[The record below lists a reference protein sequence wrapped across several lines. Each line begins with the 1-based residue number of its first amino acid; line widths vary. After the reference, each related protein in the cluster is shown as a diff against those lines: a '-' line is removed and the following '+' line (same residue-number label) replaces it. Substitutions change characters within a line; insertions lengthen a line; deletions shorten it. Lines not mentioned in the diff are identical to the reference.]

1 MNGTVYGGTGNDVY
15 LISDAAIKL
24 SESAGGGRDLVK
36 TTVSFTLGS
45 SFEKLTLNG
54 TGNITA
60 TGNLLPNLLHGNSGN
75 NSIDGMAGKDMIWGH
90 AGTDILTGGTG
101 ADQFIFNTG
110 GGKDTVTDFAATGT
124 AHDVLDLT
132 ELASVTSYADL
143 HKNHMRQV
151 GDDVRID
158 GLHGD
163 SILLKD
169 VKLSALDVTD
179 FLF

>member
-1 MNGTVYGGTGNDVY
+1 MALSHVNPVALWPYGG
-15 LISDAAIKL
+15 KL
-24 SESAGGGRDLVK
+24 SEFAGGGRDLVK

-60 TGNLLPNLLHGNSGN
+60 TGNLLANLLHGNSGN
-75 NSIDGMAGKDMIWGH
+75 NSIDGMAGMAGKDMIWGR

-110 GGKDTVTDFAATGT
+110 DGKDTVTDFAATGT

-143 HKNHMRQV
+143 ARNHMRQV

-158 GLHGD
+158 GLNGD

-169 VKLSALDVTD
+169 VKLSALDVSD
-179 FLF
+179 FLL